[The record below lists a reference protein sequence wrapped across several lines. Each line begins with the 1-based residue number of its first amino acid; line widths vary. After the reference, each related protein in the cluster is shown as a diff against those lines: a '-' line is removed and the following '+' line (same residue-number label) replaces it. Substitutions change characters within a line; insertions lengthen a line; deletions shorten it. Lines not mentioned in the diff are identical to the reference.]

1 MVRPPERYIFADAQE
16 LVRAAAILF
25 VTVGQQ
31 AIRTRARFLVAL
43 SGGSTPKELYRV
55 LTSQEFAPQLD
66 WSKVHFLF
74 GDERAVPPTHQD
86 SNFGLANTLLFTP
99 LDIPPAHIHRM
110 RGEDPPETAAA
121 QYEDLLRRI
130 TSATAE
136 QWPVLDLVLLG
147 MGEDGHTASLFPDTP
162 ALREQTRWVTP
173 GISPQGTRSRITL
186 TLGVIN
192 HASVILFLVTGPNKA
207 TVVRRVVEHRAD
219 APAPYPAARIRPETG
234 RLLWYLD
241 RAAAAELTA
250 ATDELSSKEAP

>member
-1 MVRPPERYIFADAQE
+1 MAQPPERYIFAHAHE

-31 AIRTRARFLVAL
+31 AIRQRARFLVAL
-43 SGGSTPKELYRV
+43 SGGSTPKELYKV
-55 LTSQEFAPQLD
+55 LTSEEFAPQLD

-99 LDIPPAHIHRM
+99 LDIPAAHIHRM
-110 RGEDPPETAAA
+110 RGEDTAETAAV
-121 QYEDLLRRI
+121 QYEDLLRRL
-130 TSATAE
+130 TSATAG

-147 MGEDGHTASLFPDTP
+147 MGEDGHTASLFPGTS
-162 ALREQTRWVTP
+162 ALMEQTRWVAP

-207 TVVRRVVEHRAD
+207 TVVRRIFESRAD
-219 APAPYPAARIRPETG
+219 ASNAYPAARIRPETG

-241 RAAAAELTA
+241 RAAAAEVTV
-250 ATDELSSKEAP
+250 ATDELSSEEAP